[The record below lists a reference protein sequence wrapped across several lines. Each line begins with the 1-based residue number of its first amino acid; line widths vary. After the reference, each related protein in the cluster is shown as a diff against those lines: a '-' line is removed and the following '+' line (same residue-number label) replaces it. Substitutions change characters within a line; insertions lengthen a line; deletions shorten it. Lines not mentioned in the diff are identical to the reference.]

1 MDAWTKNE
9 RIKERQRKEEKIKYS
24 GSPAKY
30 QIDATQPLKEYFS
43 IVCSSWPPFELHLSL
58 CAPPP
63 PHISQTL

>member
-1 MDAWTKNE
+1 MDAWKKNE

-43 IVCSSWPPFELHLSL
+43 IVCSSWPP
-58 CAPPP
+58 
-63 PHISQTL
+63 